1 MKKIILVGYVLC
13 SAMASSQVGINTA
26 TPTNTLDVNGTTRI
40 RDLTLLTS
48 PTISALYADQNGV
61 LGTANITPQSQVAFY
76 TTASTMSYNAANYNT
91 GATQIV
97 QIQSSHAVLNTIG
110 TTVSTIGQV
119 TIGQTGN
126 YMLSGSVAPS
136 LTINNDGDGYAY
148 MAVNLEVSTDGGSSW
163 TSVTG
168 GRPMFPRVGVG
179 VTRIY
184 SFTMAPVIKSLNAGN
199 LIRVIFYRT
208 KDGGGTLQ
216 GSSMSSI
223 DLSFGY
229 GSPTY
234 TLSLNKL

>member
-1 MKKIILVGYVLC
+1 MKKIILIGYVLC
-13 SAMASSQVGINTA
+13 SALASSQVGINTT

-40 RDLTLLTS
+40 RDLSLLTS

-61 LGTANITPQSQVAFY
+61 LGTANIAPQSQVAFY
-76 TTASTMSYNAANYNT
+76 TFGGTLSYNAANYNT
-91 GATQIV
+91 GTTQIV

-110 TTVSTIGQV
+110 TTVSTIGQI

-163 TSVTG
+163 TSVAG
-168 GRPMFPRVGVG
+168 GRPMFPRVAVG
-179 VTRIY
+179 LARAY
-184 SFTMAPVIKSLNAGN
+184 SFTTAPVIKPLNAGN
-199 LIRVIFYRT
+199 LIRMIFYRT
-208 KDGGGTLQ
+208 KDGSNNPQ
-216 GSSMSSI
+216 GSSMSAVDLTSI
-223 DLSFGY
+223 HGAS
-229 GSPTY
+229 SY